1 NMSVF
6 GDLRLKDAATLT
18 RIKYLKEIESSPM
31 WTRSPSEERKS
42 LKEELNNILFIQER
56 AAQLKS
62 KIQWAKLGDANT
74 RVFYKLFSA
83 RKS

>member
-1 NMSVF
+1 MSIF
-6 GDLRLKDAATLT
+6 GDLSLKDAATLT

-42 LKEELNNILFIQER
+42 LKEELKNILFIQER
-56 AAQLKS
+56 ATRMKS
-62 KIQWAKLGDANT
+62 KILWAKLRDTNT